1 MPLGYDPSA
10 RTLNVKYSVNTA
22 GDRWFIPFNTKETM
36 ANQLAECN
44 KLVGKDADGED
55 VGSET
60 VA

>member
-10 RTLNVKYSVNTA
+10 RTLSVTYYVDKTNQ
-22 GDRWFIPFNTKETM
+22 RWFIPFNTDDTTAK
-36 ANQLAECN
+36 QLSQCN
-44 KLVGKDADGED
+44 KLVGKDASDED